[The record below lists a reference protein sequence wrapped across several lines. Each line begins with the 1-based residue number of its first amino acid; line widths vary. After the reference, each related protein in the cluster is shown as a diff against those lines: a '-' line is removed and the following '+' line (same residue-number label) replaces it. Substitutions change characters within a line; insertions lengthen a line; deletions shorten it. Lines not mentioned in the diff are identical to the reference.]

1 MNGARGIPIAGY
13 VTIVREP
20 ASIKLHRPRRL
31 AYDLPSA
38 QRRGEL
44 LQAMAAGRRTA
55 GYEHVTQ
62 PVARFPDYL
71 RRQLRSIGIGVGF
84 IAVALYAGMLGY
96 HYLVGLSWIDSYEN
110 AAMIL
115 SGMGPLAAPATTAG
129 KLFAGSYALFSG
141 IAVLAIA
148 GIIAAPL
155 VHRFL
160 HRMHADPG
168 EDN

>member
-1 MNGARGIPIAGY
+1 MA
-13 VTIVREP
+13 VVRR
-20 ASIKLHRPRRL
+20 A
-31 AYDLPSA
+31 
-38 QRRGEL
+38 
-44 LQAMAAGRRTA
+44 A
-55 GYEHVTQ
+55 GYEHVRQ

-71 RRQLRSIGIGVGF
+71 RRQLRSIGIGAVF
-84 IAVALYAGMLGY
+84 IVIALYAGMLGY

-129 KLFAGSYALFSG
+129 KIFAGSYALFSG

-148 GIIAAPL
+148 GVIAAPL

-160 HRMHADPG
+160 HRMHADAG
-168 EDN
+168 DAQ